1 MNSNANR
8 IEEPAALVDS
18 DNHLFRKITTR
29 IVPILWLVYFFNYL
43 DRTNIAYAHLRMRDD
58 LGFSDAVF
66 GLGASLIFVGL
77 IAFEIPSN
85 IILARIGVRKT
96 LLRIMILWGLCSAAM
111 SFVMTPTEFY
121 ILRFMIGVFEAGLV
135 PGALYYIT
143 LWYPT
148 QRRGQPCAMFYT
160 APSCAGIVSGPLAA
174 GFMTYLNG
182 VGNFRGWQ
190 WLFIMEGLPCL
201 ALAFVAYR
209 VLSDSPDKANWL
221 SLDERRRVQ
230 DLIQDANVAHHTL
243 DRQDFL
249 TVARDP
255 RLWVLGLTGF
265 LLLIPQ
271 FGLTFWQPTLLKGMG
286 LTVMEVG
293 IYSALPAICG
303 VVASVLVAKHSDSSG
318 ERCWHYIMSALTAAL
333 GLLLTTLFPANTLLT
348 LLCLCLTWAGFVSAY
363 AMLWTFPGRIFSG
376 RVAATGLAIITVI
389 HGSAGIVGPYGL
401 ALMKTATGG
410 FTISLYTGSVLLVA
424 STLIFY
430 PFFSRRSTLQL
441 ERARFSEA
449 GNEP

>member
-209 VLSDSPDKANWL
+209 VLS
-221 SLDERRRVQ
+221 
-230 DLIQDANVAHHTL
+230 T
-243 DRQDFL
+243 
-249 TVARDP
+249 AR
-255 RLWVLGLTGF
+255 
-265 LLLIPQ
+265 I
-271 FGLTFWQPTLLKGMG
+271 K
-286 LTVMEVG
+286 
-293 IYSALPAICG
+293 
-303 VVASVLVAKHSDSSG
+303 
-318 ERCWHYIMSALTAAL
+318 
-333 GLLLTTLFPANTLLT
+333 
-348 LLCLCLTWAGFVSAY
+348 
-363 AMLWTFPGRIFSG
+363 
-376 RVAATGLAIITVI
+376 
-389 HGSAGIVGPYGL
+389 
-401 ALMKTATGG
+401 
-410 FTISLYTGSVLLVA
+410 
-424 STLIFY
+424 
-430 PFFSRRSTLQL
+430 
-441 ERARFSEA
+441 
-449 GNEP
+449 